1 MDYEPLEI
9 GKRFRIVPPD
19 TTPLTDKTDIVMAR
33 GAFGSGEHET
43 TASCIEI
50 MEDLDLTNQRFL
62 DLGSGTAI
70 LAITALKLGA
80 ASGVCVDIEED
91 AVASARLNCELNGIS
106 EEIDHLCGTLDDV
119 EESGFDFIL
128 ANIYGDILL
137 AVCNALVSK
146 LQPGGILLL
155 SGILWEYDFPVRQK
169 YERAGCE
176 VIRSR
181 MMEEFCTVLLK
192 KKNK

>member
-1 MDYEPLEI
+1 MNYEPFDI
-9 GKRFRIVPPD
+9 GKNFRIVSPD
-19 TTPLTDKTDIVMAR
+19 TPAVSGKTDIVMAR

-50 MEDLDLTNQRFL
+50 LETLDLNGQCFL

-91 AVASARLNCELNGIS
+91 AVKSAKLNCELNGIDN
-106 EEIDHLCGTLDDV
+106 ELKHICGTLEAVDA
-119 EESGFDFIL
+119 EQFDFVL

-137 AVCNALVSK
+137 EVCNDRRL
-146 LQPGGILLL
+146 
-155 SGILWEYDFPVRQK
+155 PVTLG
-169 YERAGCE
+169 YSLG
-176 VIRSR
+176 V
-181 MMEEFCTVLLK
+181 
-192 KKNK
+192 